1 MQCTHRDMKLHYLP
15 QCYVHEHIHTTPV
28 WKNIGHA
35 KYRLLTLIKN
45 HVFDETKTDVMIR

>member
-1 MQCTHRDMKLHYLP
+1 MKLHFLP

-45 HVFDETKTDVMIR
+45 QVFDGTKTDVMIR